1 MKKLSVLLALLV
13 STVSFAEK
21 ERENSIDLG
30 LGVFYRNSVYK
41 EKDNDEVLPLPVVG
55 VRYKNFENIKN
66 IHIFVL

>member
-30 LGVFYRNSVYK
+30 LGVFYRNSVFA
-41 EKDNDEVLPLPVVG
+41 LPKALLRMRFCRKG
-55 VRYKNFENIKN
+55 S
-66 IHIFVL
+66 

>member
-41 EKDNDEVLPLPVVG
+41 EKDNDEVILGLNYAFNHLNPLI
-55 VRYKNFENIKN
+55 REFNNKK
-66 IHIFVL
+66 